1 MTSETDATPAGGV
14 SGQATK
20 ETDKCRFSSEQYH
33 WLIDSGILTTEHR
46 VELIAGEI
54 RSMAPTGDKHADS
67 IELLNHWLVTRAKQ
81 VYNVRCQT
89 TLRVAEGFTPDPD
102 FTLLKYRDGGYAR
115 GPRPTPE
122 DVLLII
128 EVADSSLSYD
138 LGEKALAYSRAG
150 VPEQWVVD
158 IPHRQVHV
166 LSYPSSEGYRSVA
179 DAGENDSVIALLIP
193 ELELPVAEAM

>member
-1 MTSETDATPAGGV
+1 MTSETDATSAGGV

-46 VELIAGEI
+46 LELIGGEI
-54 RSMAPTGDKHADS
+54 RSMAPTGDEHGDN
-67 IELLNHWLVTRAKQ
+67 IELLNNWLATRAGQLYK
-81 VYNVRCQT
+81 VRCQT
-89 TLRVAEGFTPDPD
+89 TLKVAEGFTPDPD

-115 GPRPTPE
+115 GPRPTQE
-122 DVLLII
+122 DILLII

-138 LGEKALAYSRAG
+138 LGEKALAYARAG
-150 VPEQWVVD
+150 VPEVWVVD
-158 IPHRQVHV
+158 IPHRQIHV
-166 LSYPSSEGYRSVA
+166 LIHPSSEGYRSVA
-179 DAGENDSVIALLIP
+179 AAGENDRVTALLIP

>member
-1 MTSETDATPAGGV
+1 MT
-14 SGQATK
+14 QAEWAVK
-20 ETDKCRFSSEQYH
+20 PCKFSSEQYH

-46 VELIAGEI
+46 VELIGGEI
-54 RSMAPTGDKHADS
+54 RSMAPTGDEHGDS
-67 IELLNHWLVTRAKQ
+67 IELLNNWLATRAGQ
-81 VYNVRCQT
+81 LYNVRCQS

-158 IPHRQVHV
+158 IPHRQIHV
-166 LSYPSSEGYRSVA
+166 LSHPSSEGYRSVA
-179 DAGENDSVIALLIP
+179 AAGESESVNALLIP
-193 ELELPVAEAM
+193 ELEVSVTEAM